1 MSVVA
6 VTRFAALLFCA
17 CGTSTASGAPKCE
30 IVLTGDFVA
39 SSSLD
44 SCASVEHDDAGA
56 STLVID
62 TTTASVGRVRVAIDV
77 SSVIAGGTLS
87 PETTS
92 TWDALELGLGD
103 AGCAYQAGSDVVPHG
118 TFALDWTN
126 DAGAPHGNVDAT
138 LILHSPPGS
147 ACSPSDVEYLHVTF

>member
-1 MSVVA
+1 M
-6 VTRFAALLFCA
+6 RLAAIFLCA
-17 CGTSTASGAPKCE
+17 CGTTKIAEPPKCE
-30 IVLTGDFVA
+30 ILLTGDFVA

-56 STLVID
+56 TSLVID
-62 TTTASVGRVRVAIDV
+62 TTTVSLGRVRVSIDV
-77 SSVIAGGTLS
+77 SSIVAGGTLS
-87 PETTS
+87 PETTT

-118 TFALDWTN
+118 SFALDWTN
-126 DAGAPHGNVDAT
+126 DGGAPHGDIDAT

-147 ACSPSDVEYLHVTF
+147 SCSFSDVEYLHVTF